1 MPSVSSKCH
10 PNAIQNVIHVIQ
22 NVICV
27 IQNVIY
33 VIQWPSKCVPRQI
46 FQHKLTLLNNCWH
59 HQRKHLS
66 LCESR
71 PDPIRYSSIVR
82 LGSLWALPLTLRL
95 WDLDFGLQ
103 RPGSSRHGIRIAP
116 ISLNQ
121 ILTWF
126 LGEGWGSGK
135 GVTAVRGAIVFILD
149 LSGLF
154 LTWVNFRRS
163 VLNGFYTFWRPL
175 GLENANR

>member
-46 FQHKLTLLNNCWH
+46 FQHKLTILNNCWH
-59 HQRKHLS
+59 HQKKYLS
-66 LCESR
+66 LCKSR
-71 PDPIRYSSIVR
+71 PDPIRYSSIIR

-103 RPGSSRHGIRIAP
+103 SPGSSRHGIRIAP

-126 LGEGWGSGK
+126 LGEGWGVRK
-135 GVTAVRGAIVFILD
+135 GGNSCKGGDCFHFGVIGSF
-149 LSGLF
+149 S
-154 LTWVNFRRS
+154 S
-163 VLNGFYTFWRPL
+163 L
-175 GLENANR
+175 GQFSS